1 MGDSSYWTGK
11 PAVRAWEW
19 GLVLYPNP
27 QMSSHR
33 SAVAKLTIPLE
44 SRNLQRTAL
53 KSFEILS
60 SSFLIVSQI
69 KFQGAQAQVM
79 DGK

>member
-1 MGDSSYWTGK
+1 MGDSSYWTGE

-33 SAVAKLTIPLE
+33 SAVAKLTIPLDGGKPPVDC
-44 SRNLQRTAL
+44 T
-53 KSFEILS
+53 EILS
-60 SSFLIVSQI
+60 SSFLIVSEI
-69 KFQGAQAQVM
+69 KFQGAQVQ